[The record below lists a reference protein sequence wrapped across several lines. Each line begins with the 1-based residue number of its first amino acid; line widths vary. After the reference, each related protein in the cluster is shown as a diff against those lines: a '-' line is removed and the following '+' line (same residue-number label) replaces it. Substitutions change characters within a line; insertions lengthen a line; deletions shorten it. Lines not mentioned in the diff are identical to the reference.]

1 MYTEPLYRACETN
14 LVYEIHHT
22 TYRGVF
28 LAWPRVQPRYKD
40 PRRFHGHTQIKSLVI
55 RFEPDSTN
63 SISFPLSYHTT
74 ITQ

>member
-1 MYTEPLYRACETN
+1 MYTEPLNRACETN
-14 LVYEIHHT
+14 VVYEIPYT

-28 LAWPRVQPRYKD
+28 LAWPGVQPRYKD
-40 PRRFHGHTQIKSLVI
+40 PPHFHGRTQFKSVVI

-63 SISFPLSYHTT
+63 SISFPLSYYT